1 MSGFEI
7 IMAVLAY
14 TVVGMIV
21 VETARICGMWWLTIS
36 FSTILFWPLIAL
48 SALFG
53 RNGDQ

>member
-14 TVVGMIV
+14 TIFGMIV
-21 VETARICGMWWLTIS
+21 VEAAHWSGVRTTAA
-36 FSTILFWPLIAL
+36 TILFWPLIAL